1 MKYKNKLAVA
11 LAMMSLQATVLSAQG
26 NKWGSL
32 VNLPTK
38 TETDKKE
45 PEKSKKDKI
54 KSFSDLIGKD
64 AIKTEGLFN
73 SYKVDDKYYM
83 EIPDSLFNRD
93 MLVVTRFTQTPVGL
107 KEFRAQY
114 AGEMINEQ
122 IWQWQRRENTIF
134 VRIPSYAY
142 IATVNRDMDDALANS
157 NAMPILAAFDIKAF
171 NNDGKHVLIDVTDFY
186 NGEIPGMPLPEK
198 LKKTYKIAGIDGQK
212 SYIESVKSFPENVEV
227 RTVKTF
233 KSPVLPADNS
243 VGVMTF
249 GMNTSMV
256 LLPKV
261 PMQARYEN
269 KRVGYFSNR
278 KLDFGA
284 NDQKV
289 VRNAFIQRYRLEPT
303 DAEAYAR
310 GELVT
315 PKKQIV
321 FYIDPATPKKWVP
334 YLIAGVNDWNTAFE
348 AAGFKDAIVGKEAPT
363 PAEDPEFSTE
373 DARYSVIRYFA
384 SENENA
390 YGPRISDP
398 RSGEIIESHVGWYH
412 NVMSLLRN
420 WFFVQTAATHEGA
433 RGAKL
438 SDEQMGQLVRFVSS
452 HELGHSLGL
461 LHNFGSSHAFDVDS
475 LRSPAFT
482 DKYGTAPSIMDY
494 ARFNYVAQPGDGVK
508 NIYPKIGAYDLY
520 AIDFGYRYH
529 PNVTPEQDR
538 DWWEATLQEKAKN
551 PLYYYG
557 QQGSMDPRAQSE
569 DLGNDPVKAGE
580 YGIANL
586 KYILPNLE
594 KWTFDKSGS
603 LEDTKDLYKD
613 LLSQYRRYI
622 NHSIAY
628 VGAMTE
634 DYKTQ
639 GEPGAVYSYVS
650 KEKQQAAVGF
660 VSKHVF
666 ETPYW
671 LLDSS
676 LMTRIDYGTMV
687 NKIQEMQ
694 NQVLT
699 SLLETYGFAR
709 MIDNAYKN
717 GAQAYTVQE
726 LLTDVAAPIF
736 KDTKNDLFKRGL
748 QRSYVDRLGILLRL
762 DKPVQETSFAAA
774 GLTPYNPNLSDMRV
788 LMLGALNDTELRIKK
803 LARGSKGFEA
813 DHYQNLLDRIAFIK
827 KENQK

>member
-1 MKYKNKLAVA
+1 MRYRNTLAIALAV
-11 LAMMSLQATVLSAQG
+11 MSFQTTSLVAQSS
-26 NKWGSL
+26 KWGGL
-32 VNLPTK
+32 VNLPAK
-38 TETDKKE
+38 KETDSKE
-45 PEKSKKDKI
+45 PEKAKKDKI
-54 KSFSDLIGKD
+54 KKFEDLIGTG
-64 AIKTEGLFN
+64 AIKATGLFN

-107 KEFRAQY
+107 KEFRSQY
-114 AGEMINEQ
+114 AGEMLNEQ
-122 IWQWQRRENTIF
+122 LWQWQRRENTVYIR
-134 VRIPSYAY
+134 VPSYAY
-142 IATVNRDMDDALANS
+142 IATENRDMDAALANS

-171 NNDGKHVLIDVTDFY
+171 NNGGKHVVIDVTDFY
-186 NGEIPGMPLPEK
+186 QGEIPGMPLPEK
-198 LKKTYKIAGIDGQK
+198 LKKTYKIGGFDAQK
-212 SYIESVKSFPENVEV
+212 SYIDTIKTFPENIEV

-233 KSPVLPADNS
+233 KSPELPADNS

-249 GMNTSMV
+249 GLNTSMV

-269 KRVGYFSNR
+269 QRVGYFSNR

-289 VRNAFIQRYRLEPT
+289 VRNAFIQRYRLEPIDT
-303 DAEAYAR
+303 EAYAR
-310 GELVT
+310 GELVK
-315 PKKQIV
+315 PKRQIV

-363 PAEDPEFSTE
+363 AAEDPEFSPE
-373 DARYSVIRYFA
+373 DARYSMIRYFA

-420 WFFVQTAATHEGA
+420 WFFVQTAAINEGA

-508 NIYPKIGAYDLY
+508 NIFPKIGAYDRF
-520 AIDFGYRYH
+520 AIEFGYRYKA
-529 PNVTPEQDR
+529 NITPEQDR
-538 DWWEATLQEKAKN
+538 DWWESHIQEKSKD
-551 PLYYYG
+551 PLYFYG
-557 QQGSMDPRAQSE
+557 KQGSMDPRAQSE

-594 KWTFDKSGS
+594 KWTFEKNGS
-603 LEDTKDLYKD
+603 LEDTKELYKD
-613 LLSQYRRYI
+613 VVTQYRRYI
-622 NHSIAY
+622 NHALAY

-634 DYKTQ
+634 DYKTK
-639 GEPGAVYSYVS
+639 GESGAVYNYIS
-650 KEKQQAAVGF
+650 KDKQKAAVSF
-660 VSKHVF
+660 VTNQVF

-671 LLDSS
+671 LLDTN
-676 LMTRIDYGTMV
+676 LMKRIDYGTMV
-687 NKIQEMQ
+687 NKVQEMQ

-717 GAQAYTVQE
+717 GDRAYTVSE
-726 LLTDVAAPIF
+726 LLTDVANPIF
-736 KDTKNDLFKRGL
+736 TETKGDLFKRGL
-748 QRSYVDRLGILLRL
+748 QRSYVDRIGVLLKL
-762 DKPVQETSFAAA
+762 DKPVQETAYAAA
-774 GLTPYNPNLSDMRV
+774 GLTPYNPNLSDMRI
-788 LMLGALNDTELRIKK
+788 LIFGALNDAEARIKK
-803 LARGSKGFEA
+803 LAKGTKGFEA
-813 DHYQNLLDRIAFIK
+813 DHYQNLLHRIANIR
-827 KENQK
+827 KENK

>member
-1 MKYKNKLAVA
+1 MRYKNKLGIA
-11 LAMMSLQATVLSAQG
+11 LAILSLQATVTVGQSG
-26 NKWGSL
+26 KWGGL

-38 TETDKKE
+38 VESEKKE
-45 PEKSKKDKI
+45 QSDKSKKDKI
-54 KSFSDLIGKD
+54 KKFEELITSDAK
-64 AIKTEGLFN
+64 KSTGLFN
-73 SYKVDDKYYM
+73 TYKVDDKYYM
-83 EIPDSLFNRD
+83 EIPDTLLNRD

-107 KEFRAQY
+107 KEFRSQY
-114 AGEMINEQ
+114 GGEMLNEQ
-122 IWQWQRRENTIF
+122 LWQWQRRENTIYIR
-134 VRIPSYAY
+134 VPSYAY
-142 IATVNRDMDDALANS
+142 IATVNRDMDAALANS
-157 NAMPILAAFDIKAF
+157 NALPILAAFDIKAF
-171 NNDGKHVLIDVTDFY
+171 NNGGKNVVIDVTDFY

-198 LKKTYKIAGIDGQK
+198 LKKTYKIAGIDAQK
-212 SYIESVKSFPENVEV
+212 SYIDTIKSFPENVEV

-243 VGVMTF
+243 VGTMTF
-249 GMNTSMV
+249 GLNTSMV

-269 KRVGYFSNR
+269 ERVGYFSNR

-289 VRNAFIQRYRLEPT
+289 TRNAFIQRYRLEPS

-310 GELVT
+310 GELVE

-334 YLIAGVNDWNTAFE
+334 YLIEGVNDWNSAFE
-348 AAGFKDAIVGKEAPT
+348 AAGFKNAIVGKEAPT
-363 PAEDPEFSTE
+363 AEEDPTFSTE

-384 SENENA
+384 SEIENA

-398 RSGEIIESHVGWYH
+398 RSGEIVESHVGWYH

-420 WFFVQTAATHEGA
+420 WFFVQTAAINEGA

-438 SDEQMGQLVRFVSS
+438 SDEQMGQLIRFVSS

-461 LHNFGSSHAFDVDS
+461 LHNFGSSYAFDVDS
-475 LRSPAFT
+475 LRSPSFT
-482 DKYGTAPSIMDY
+482 EKYGTAPSIMDY

-508 NIYPKIGAYDLY
+508 NIYPKIGAYDRF
-520 AIDFGYRYH
+520 AIDFGYRH
-529 PNVTPEQDR
+529 HGGRTPEQDR
-538 DWWEATLQEKAKN
+538 DWWEAKIQEKAGD

-557 QQGSMDPRAQSE
+557 KQGSMDPRAQSE
-569 DLGNDPVKAGE
+569 DLGNDAVKAGE

-594 KWTFDKSGS
+594 KWTYEQNGS

-613 LLSQYRRYI
+613 LIGQYRRYI
-622 NHSIAY
+622 NHAIAY

-634 DYKTQ
+634 DYKTKS
-639 GEPGAVYSYVS
+639 EAGAVYTYVA
-650 KEKQQAAVGF
+650 KEKQQGAVAF
-660 VSKHVF
+660 VNKHVF

-671 LLDSS
+671 LLDTN
-676 LMTRIDYGTMV
+676 LMKRIDYGTMA
-687 NKIQEMQ
+687 NKVQEMQ

-709 MIDNAYKN
+709 MIDNEFKN
-717 GAQAYTVQE
+717 GTKAYTVKE
-726 LLTDVAAPIF
+726 LLTDVSSSIF
-736 KDTKNDLFKRGL
+736 KGAKDDMFKRGL
-748 QRSYVDRLGILLRL
+748 QRAYVDRLGVMLKL
-762 DKPVQETSFAAA
+762 DKPVQETAYAAA
-774 GLTPYNPNLSDMRV
+774 GLTPYNPNLSDMRI
-788 LMLGALNDTELRIKK
+788 LILSELNDTEIRVKK
-803 LARGSKGFEA
+803 MAKGSKGFEA
-813 DHYQNLLDRIAFIK
+813 DHYADLLRRIQAIK
-827 KENQK
+827 KLNS